1 MTDSLTKAII
11 TRFEGAQNRLV
22 LQASDL
28 SLATVAEMVESN
40 AIDVRPEFQR
50 RERWD
55 NTKRSAL
62 IESFLL
68 NIPVPPIYLAEDE
81 YGSYSVIDG
90 KQRLSAITEFLND
103 RLVLTSLQRFGELE
117 RYTFSALPR
126 PLRNFLTVRPAIRAV
141 SLLRQSDPELKYE
154 VFHRLNAGGEP
165 LNAQEIRNVLFRGP
179 LNDLVVELGEHPFLR
194 NQLKIRNERSPN
206 YRKMLDAEYV
216 LRYLTLTEV
225 WQEFAG
231 DLRYS
236 MDQFMISHQHAEKT
250 ALSAFGRRFRN
261 ALEACETLWGGDA
274 FKRPEGRY
282 WRDFALAGMY
292 DAQMVGVSEVGPRK
306 LIPLS
311 HLSDVVKDRT
321 RLLFEDDQFEA
332 SVRTGTNTPSRLR
345 YRVGRMITM
354 LSDLF

>member
-1 MTDSLTKAII
+1 MTDSLTSAIV

-22 LQASDL
+22 LQAADL

-90 KQRLSAITEFLND
+90 KQRLSAITEFMND
-103 RLVLTSLQRFGELE
+103 RLFLTSLERFSELE

-179 LNDLVVELGEHPFLR
+179 LNDLIVELAELPFLR
-194 NQLKIRNERSPN
+194 EQLKIRNERSPN

-216 LRYLTLTEV
+216 LRFLTLTEV
-225 WQEFAG
+225 WREFAG
-231 DLRYS
+231 DLRYA
-236 MDQFMISHQHAEKT
+236 MDRFMIDHQYAEST
-250 ALSAFGRRFRN
+250 ALAAFGRQFAD
-261 ALEACETLWGGDA
+261 ALEACQTLWGRDA
-274 FKRPEGRY
+274 FKRPEGNY

-292 DAQMVGVSEVGPRK
+292 DAQMVGVSEVGPRS
-306 LIPLS
+306 LIPRS
-311 HLSDVVKDRT
+311 RLSDAVKGET
-321 RLLFEDDQFEA
+321 RALFEDVQFEA
-332 SVRTGTNTPSRLR
+332 AVRTGTNTPSRLR
-345 YRVGRMITM
+345 YRVGRMIDM
-354 LSDLF
+354 LTELL